1 MSHSV
6 KCLGYML
13 EGVKMINDDKCIM
26 MIVADVKNHQ
36 REAEETQHPEKT
48 TASNNHNISQKD
60 MCKN

>member
-1 MSHSV
+1 
-6 KCLGYML
+6 ML
-13 EGVKMINDDKCIM
+13 EGVKMIKDDKCIM